1 MRRSCGRRNGRGQ
14 AHGRREEVGGSLKD
28 PAEAYRGSRTAGGAE
43 SRAGCLPIRRRPD
56 GGGEATAAE
65 GGGGDVGWW
74 RRRR

>member
-43 SRAGCLPIRRRPD
+43 SRAGYHSIRRCPG
-56 GGGEATAAE
+56 GGGEARGVTAAE
-65 GGGGDVGWW
+65 GGGGDVGW
-74 RRRR
+74 